1 MKTVRVFLSI
11 VALFA
16 TPLVAQET
24 AKSAKKETANVQS
37 VASLERSIY
46 DALTR
51 NDVPAFNKALGGDF
65 VYVSPEG
72 ADTWQLAKS
81 AEMLKDCK
89 TGKWT
94 LAKIQEKRVTEDLVV
109 LTYTASGEQTC
120 GGKKSPSPINALS
133 VWRRVGGQWV
143 AIAHSETPTS
153 APAK

>member
-1 MKTVRVFLSI
+1 MTTARVFLTI
-11 VALFA
+11 VVLFA
-16 TPLVAQET
+16 TPLAAQET
-24 AKSAKKETANVQS
+24 AKSAKKETSSAQS

-46 DALTR
+46 EALTK
-51 NDVPAFNKALGGDF
+51 NDVAAFNKALGGDF

-94 LAKIQEKRVTEDLVV
+94 FAKMQEKRVSDDLVV

-120 GGKKSPSPINALS
+120 AGKKSPSPINALS
-133 VWRRVGGQWV
+133 VWRKVGGQWV
-143 AIAHSETPTS
+143 AIAHSETPAS

>member
-1 MKTVRVFLSI
+1 MKTARVLLAI
-11 VALFA
+11 VVLFA
-16 TPLVAQET
+16 TPLAAQET
-24 AKSAKKETANVQS
+24 PKSSKKETGSVQS

-51 NDVPAFNKALGGDF
+51 NDIAAFNKALGGDF

-81 AEMLKDCK
+81 AELLKDCK

-94 LAKIQEKRVTEDLVV
+94 LSKVQEKRVTEDLIL

-120 GGKKSPSPINALS
+120 AGKKSPSPINALS

-143 AIAHSETPTS
+143 AIAHSETPAS

>member
-1 MKTVRVFLSI
+1 MKTARVFLAI
-11 VALFA
+11 VVLFA
-16 TPLVAQET
+16 TPLAAQDT
-24 AKSAKKETANVQS
+24 KSAKKETGTVQA

-51 NDVPAFNKALGGDF
+51 NDIAAFNKALGGDF
-65 VYVSPEG
+65 VFVSPEG

-94 LAKIQEKRVTEDLVV
+94 FAKMQEKRVSEDLVV

-143 AIAHSETPTS
+143 AIAHSETPAS
-153 APAK
+153 AAAK